1 MESLEAQVS
10 SVLTSFLE
18 LPHFGH
24 STDFGLLSSALKAL
38 YSGSEGG
45 QEVLISQQS
54 VDPQRVS
61 RICLQ
66 GVPKTATALQILKE
80 FYRKQFLLLGF
91 SF

>member
-1 MESLEAQVS
+1 MESLGAPVR
-10 SVLTSFLE
+10 SVLTFFLE

-45 QEVLISQQS
+45 QEVLIGQKS
-54 VDPQRVS
+54 VGPQRVTW
-61 RICLQ
+61 ICLQ
-66 GVPKTATALQILKE
+66 GAPKTATALQILKE
-80 FYRKQFLLLGF
+80 FYRKQFPLLRF